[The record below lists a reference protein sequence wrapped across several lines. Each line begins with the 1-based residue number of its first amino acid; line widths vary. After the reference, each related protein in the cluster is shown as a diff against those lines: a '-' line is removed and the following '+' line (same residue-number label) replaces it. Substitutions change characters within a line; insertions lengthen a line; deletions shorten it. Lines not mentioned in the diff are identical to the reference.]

1 MIGPIPAQFAGSY
14 PLSTKAFDIGSVLL
28 LIKVLICPMID
39 SVIDCVNQVSSAFAM
54 IVFS

>member
-28 LIKVLICPMID
+28 LIKVLICLMID

-54 IVFS
+54 NVFS